1 MEVGEEV
8 RTTSVAPPAAQPT
21 RKCRKHC
28 VCSGT
33 PARRLKWESAS
44 PKRF

>member
-8 RTTSVAPPAAQPT
+8 RTTSVAPPTAQPT
-21 RKCRKHC
+21 RKRRKRC
-28 VCSGT
+28 VCSCSG
-33 PARRLKWESAS
+33 AERLKWESAS